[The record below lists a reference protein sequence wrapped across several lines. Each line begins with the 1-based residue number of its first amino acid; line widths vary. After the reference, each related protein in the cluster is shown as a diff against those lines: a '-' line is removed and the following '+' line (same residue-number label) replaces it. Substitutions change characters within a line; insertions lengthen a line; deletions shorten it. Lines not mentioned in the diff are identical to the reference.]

1 MSYTQQYE
9 DYSNSYNNIM
19 KVLSD
24 IIESGEI
31 TPGSQ
36 ALLEEAYVD
45 YNNSYADTLKTLQS
59 IKDSTIIKR
68 IEDIEIKKIDAD
80 KKSIIDILTN
90 NGVNNS
96 IYLDDDNNIIIN
108 GEAVP
113 ELNQVKLIIDEQNK
127 KIESIVSG
135 GEIEI
140 DGEKKSVQVAFTD
153 LKQTVDGISTTV
165 TDFKQTVEGNY
176 YTKEQTTAQITQ
188 KANEITST
196 VASTYATQESVNNMG
211 SMIQQKT
218 DEITSTVASLQ
229 KDLDDNYSTTTEVT
243 SQITQKADEITGS
256 MSKTYATKDSVKN
269 LDTTLQA
276 KIGEVSSTV
285 SSVKKDLAD
294 NYTNNT
300 NLASQLLQ
308 TENNIKA
315 TVSETYATKDSVQ
328 TNASQIEQNAK
339 KISMVVASNST
350 ESNVILT
357 DNALTA
363 ISNNINLAADHINLE
378 GYTTINGGFKVDK
391 NGNMEAVNGKF
402 TGEINADKGKIS
414 SNLEVDG
421 LNVSGDLSTDT
432 LTVRKINCPNLL
444 TTVENNINIT
454 VDPSATNITDTF
466 ENGGVYS
473 SLQKCLSDIPKNLNG
488 YTITITVNSELS
500 EKIQVS
506 GFNGGELRIMFNKN
520 MKGFVYTAD
529 NTAKVLIRGK
539 GTTTQT
545 LKYNYKT
552 TGNLNMRE
560 ASDPS
565 ATIVQ
570 TLPTGAQLLVTQI
583 DSNNWG
589 YTTYNGLSG
598 WISLNTAYTVK
609 EEVYE
614 TTGTSTAIIPDTLVK
629 DGYHQSS
636 VYVDNCSYVSINGIE
651 IYSKT
656 DDECYAVKGYRN
668 SFVYLKNVK
677 VNGSSNGVVAQLGS
691 RIYTEGMSGKVT
703 GKADSAIMG
712 STIYI
717 ADGTNINGVLEHDST
732 SQIIYNESNV
742 TKDTTSDVGEN
753 TNTTTAASVITINST
768 SGDTYRS
775 TVYNNWKK
783 DNTVRQGDY
792 GYGDCNGCWF
802 FGTQFSQFKNKN
814 ISKVTITINR
824 QAGGVSSAVALAIK
838 THNYNSRPSGAPT
851 YGSSV
856 GTLSLKT
863 GESGTLTITD
873 PSNALITGLK
883 NGTIKGI
890 GLQSSYTSA
899 QYAVCS
905 GSCSISV
912 TYTG

>member
-9 DYSNSYNNIM
+9 DYTDSYNNIM
-19 KVLSD
+19 KVLGD
-24 IIESGEI
+24 IIESGEV

-36 ALLEEAYVD
+36 GLLEEAYVD
-45 YNNSYADTLKTLQS
+45 YHNSYAKTLDTLQS
-59 IKDSTIIKR
+59 QKKI
-68 IEDIEIKKIDAD
+68 IEDDKIEKIYRDKANAD
-80 KKSIIDILTN
+80 KQSIIDILTD
-90 NGVNNS
+90 NGINNS
-96 IYLDDDNNIIIN
+96 IYLDDNNNVIIN

-113 ELNQVKLIIDEQNK
+113 ELNQVKFTIDEQNK
-127 KIESIVSG
+127 KIESLVSG

-153 LKQTVDGISTTV
+153 LKQTVDTVSTTV

-176 YTKEQTTAQITQ
+176 YTKEQTTAQITT
-188 KANEITST
+188 KANEINST
-196 VASTYATQESVNNMG
+196 VASTYAT
-211 SMIQQKT
+211 
-218 DEITSTVASLQ
+218 
-229 KDLDDNYSTTTEVT
+229 
-243 SQITQKADEITGS
+243 
-256 MSKTYATKDSVKN
+256 KDSVAN
-269 LDTTLQA
+269 Q
-276 KIGEVSSTV
+276 G
-285 SSVKKDLAD
+285 
-294 NYTNNT
+294 
-300 NLASQLLQ
+300 
-308 TENNIKA
+308 
-315 TVSETYATKDSVQ
+315 
-328 TNASQIEQNAK
+328 SQIQQNAD
-339 KISMVVASNST
+339 KISMIVADDSTASKVV
-350 ESNVILT
+350 LT
-357 DNALTA
+357 NNALSA
-363 ISNNINLAADHINLE
+363 ISENVNITADHINLE
-378 GYTTINGGFKVDK
+378 GYTTINGGFKVDE

-500 EKIQVS
+500 ERIQVS

-560 ASDPS
+560 EGNSS
-565 ATIVQ
+565 ATLVQ

-629 DGYHQSS
+629 DGMHQSS

-656 DDECYAVKGYRN
+656 DDKCYAIKGYRN
-668 SFVYLKNVK
+668 SFIYAKNVK
-677 VNGSSNGVVAQLGS
+677 VNGSSNGIVAQLGS

-703 GKADSAIMG
+703 GKADSALMG

-717 ADGTNINGVLEHDST
+717 ADGTNINGALEHDST

-753 TNTTTAASVITINST
+753 TNTTTAASVVTINST

-905 GSCSISV
+905 GSCSISI

>member
-9 DYSNSYNNIM
+9 DYTDSYNNIM
-19 KVLSD
+19 KVLGD
-24 IIESGEI
+24 IIESGEV

-36 ALLEEAYVD
+36 GLLEEAYVD
-45 YNNSYADTLKTLQS
+45 YHNSYAKTLDTLQS
-59 IKDSTIIKR
+59 QKKI
-68 IEDIEIKKIDAD
+68 IEDDKIEKIYRDKANAD
-80 KKSIIDILTN
+80 KQSIIDILTD
-90 NGVNNS
+90 NGINNS
-96 IYLDDDNNIIIN
+96 IYLDDNNNVIIN

-113 ELNQVKLIIDEQNK
+113 ELNQVKFTIDEQNK
-127 KIESIVSG
+127 KIESLVSG

-153 LKQTVDGISTTV
+153 LKQTVDTVSTTV

-176 YTKEQTTAQITQ
+176 YTKEQTTAQITT
-188 KANEITST
+188 KANEINST
-196 VASTYATQESVNNMG
+196 VASTYAT
-211 SMIQQKT
+211 
-218 DEITSTVASLQ
+218 
-229 KDLDDNYSTTTEVT
+229 
-243 SQITQKADEITGS
+243 
-256 MSKTYATKDSVKN
+256 KDSVAN
-269 LDTTLQA
+269 Q
-276 KIGEVSSTV
+276 G
-285 SSVKKDLAD
+285 
-294 NYTNNT
+294 
-300 NLASQLLQ
+300 
-308 TENNIKA
+308 
-315 TVSETYATKDSVQ
+315 
-328 TNASQIEQNAK
+328 SQIQQNAD
-339 KISMVVASNST
+339 KISMIVADDST
-350 ESNVILT
+350 ASKVILT
-357 DNALTA
+357 NNALSA
-363 ISNNINLAADHINLE
+363 ISENVNITADHINLE
-378 GYTTINGGFKVDK
+378 GYTTINGGFKVDE

-500 EKIQVS
+500 ERIQVA

-529 NTAKVLIRGK
+529 NTAKVLMRGK

-552 TGNLNMRE
+552 TGSLNMRE
-560 ASDPS
+560 AGNNS

-598 WISLNTAYTVK
+598 WISLNTSYTVK

-629 DGYHQSS
+629 DGMHQSS

-656 DDECYAVKGYRN
+656 DDKCYAIKGYRN
-668 SFVYLKNVK
+668 SFIYAKNVK

-703 GKADSAIMG
+703 GKADSALMG

-717 ADGTNINGVLEHDST
+717 ADGTNINGTLEHDST
-732 SQIIYNESNV
+732 SQIVYNESNV

-753 TNTTTAASVITINST
+753 TNTTTAASVVTINST

-905 GSCSISV
+905 GSCSISI

>member
-9 DYSNSYNNIM
+9 DYTDSYNNIM

-24 IIESGEI
+24 IIESGEV

-36 ALLEEAYVD
+36 GLLEEAYVD
-45 YNNSYADTLKTLQS
+45 YHNSYAKTLDTLQS
-59 IKDSTIIKR
+59 QKKI
-68 IEDIEIKKIDAD
+68 IEDDKIEKIYRDKANAD
-80 KKSIIDILTN
+80 KQSIIDILTD
-90 NGVNNS
+90 NGINNS
-96 IYLDDDNNIIIN
+96 IYLDDNNNVIIN

-113 ELNQVKLIIDEQNK
+113 ELNQVKFTIDEQNK
-127 KIESIVSG
+127 KIESLVSG

-153 LKQTVDGISTTV
+153 LKQTVDTVSTTV

-176 YTKEQTTAQITQ
+176 YTKEQTTAQITT
-188 KANEITST
+188 KANEINST
-196 VASTYATQESVNNMG
+196 VASTYAT
-211 SMIQQKT
+211 
-218 DEITSTVASLQ
+218 
-229 KDLDDNYSTTTEVT
+229 
-243 SQITQKADEITGS
+243 
-256 MSKTYATKDSVKN
+256 KDSV
-269 LDTTLQA
+269 
-276 KIGEVSSTV
+276 
-285 SSVKKDLAD
+285 
-294 NYTNNT
+294 TN
-300 NLASQLLQ
+300 QG
-308 TENNIKA
+308 
-315 TVSETYATKDSVQ
+315 
-328 TNASQIEQNAK
+328 SQIQQNAD
-339 KISMVVASNST
+339 KISMIVADDST
-350 ESNVILT
+350 ASKVILT
-357 DNALTA
+357 NNALSA
-363 ISNNINLAADHINLE
+363 ISENVNITADHINLE
-378 GYTTINGGFKVDK
+378 GYTTINGGFKVDE

-444 TTVENNINIT
+444 TTVESNINIT

-500 EKIQVS
+500 ERIQVA

-583 DSNNWG
+583 DTNNWG

-629 DGYHQSS
+629 DGMHQSS
-636 VYVDNCSYVSINGIE
+636 IYVDNCSYVSINGIE

-656 DDECYAVKGYRN
+656 DDKCYAIKGYRN

-703 GKADSAIMG
+703 GKADSALMG

-717 ADGTNINGVLEHDST
+717 ADGTNINGALEHDST

-753 TNTTTAASVITINST
+753 TNTTTAASVVTINST

-905 GSCSISV
+905 GSCSISI

>member
-9 DYSNSYNNIM
+9 DYSSSYNNIM

-59 IKDSTIIKR
+59 IKDSTTIKR

-153 LKQTVDGISTTV
+153 LKQTVDTVSTTV

-176 YTKEQTTAQITQ
+176 YTKEQTTAQITT
-188 KANEITST
+188 KANEINST
-196 VASTYATQESVNNMG
+196 VASTYAT
-211 SMIQQKT
+211 
-218 DEITSTVASLQ
+218 
-229 KDLDDNYSTTTEVT
+229 
-243 SQITQKADEITGS
+243 
-256 MSKTYATKDSVKN
+256 KDSV
-269 LDTTLQA
+269 
-276 KIGEVSSTV
+276 
-285 SSVKKDLAD
+285 
-294 NYTNNT
+294 TN
-300 NLASQLLQ
+300 QG
-308 TENNIKA
+308 
-315 TVSETYATKDSVQ
+315 
-328 TNASQIEQNAK
+328 SQIQQNAD
-339 KISMVVASNST
+339 KISMIVADDSTASKVV
-350 ESNVILT
+350 LT
-357 DNALTA
+357 NNALSA
-363 ISNNINLAADHINLE
+363 ISENVNITADHINLE
-378 GYTTINGGFKVDK
+378 GYTTINGGFKVDE

-444 TTVENNINIT
+444 TTVENNINII

-500 EKIQVS
+500 ERIQVS

-552 TGNLNMRE
+552 TGSLNMRE
-560 ASDPS
+560 AGNNS

-570 TLPTGAQLLVTQI
+570 TLPSGAQLLVTQI

-629 DGYHQSS
+629 DGMHQSS

-656 DDECYAVKGYRN
+656 DDKCYAIKGYRN

-703 GKADSAIMG
+703 GKADSALMG

-717 ADGTNINGVLEHDST
+717 ADGTNINGALEHDST

-905 GSCSISV
+905 GSCSISI